1 MAVIAMA
8 CRRACGCCSKAP
20 ARFTFG
26 PCSTNLRRGTC
37 GSPFTVKNCRRN
49 NMLKKGLQ
57 ALLKND
63 ATIAAAVGP
72 RVRIGRIPEGTS
84 YPVIVLHVIS
94 PEYFISL
101 QGVNATQA
109 KIVQINCWAKTPK
122 GADEVAQAVHNL
134 LDGHRAARDRR
145 SRQSRA
151 GTRRG

>member
-1 MAVIAMA
+1 
-8 CRRACGCCSKAP
+8 
-20 ARFTFG
+20 
-26 PCSTNLRRGTC
+26 
-37 GSPFTVKNCRRN
+37 
-49 NMLKKGLQ
+49 MLKKGLQ

-122 GADEVAQAVHNL
+122 GADELSQANQTGEADLWQGHARAASLRGL
-134 LDGHRAARDRR
+134 LDEVLEEERKTG
-145 SRQSRA
+145 S
-151 GTRRG
+151 

>member
-1 MAVIAMA
+1 
-8 CRRACGCCSKAP
+8 
-20 ARFTFG
+20 
-26 PCSTNLRRGTC
+26 
-37 GSPFTVKNCRRN
+37 
-49 NMLKKGLQ
+49 MLKKGLQ

-122 GADEVAQAVHNL
+122 GADELAQAVHNL
-134 LDGHRAARDRR
+134 LDGFR
-145 SRQSRA
+145 
-151 GTRRG
+151 GTLSEGSGVMACIPSGEVDSEDEQLKLSCVAVDFKMYFTPGELLDVSPP